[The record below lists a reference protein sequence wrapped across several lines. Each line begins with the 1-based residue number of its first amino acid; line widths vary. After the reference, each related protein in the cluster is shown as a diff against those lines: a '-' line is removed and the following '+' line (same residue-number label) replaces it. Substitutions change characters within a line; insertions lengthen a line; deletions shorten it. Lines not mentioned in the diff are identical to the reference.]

1 MNINKA
7 VFLVGVSLFLAGCAT
22 TGTNLEME
30 NQGLRT
36 QVTTL
41 ENQVKE
47 KDSEIESMESELSK
61 LNTQPISNKTKG
73 VISSKTE
80 FSVTNIQAALKNA
93 GFDPGSIDGK
103 IGKKTRIAIRG
114 FQKAQGLNP
123 DGIVGN
129 RTWEKLKEFLK

>member
-1 MNINKA
+1 MSKT
-7 VFLVGVSLFLAGCAT
+7 VLLVGVALFLAGCAT
-22 TGTNLEME
+22 TGSNLEME

-47 KDSEIESMESELSK
+47 KDSEIESLELELSK
-61 LNTQPISNKTKG
+61 LNTRPVSNKAKVVT
-73 VISSKTE
+73 SSKTE
-80 FSVTNIQAALKNA
+80 FSVTNIQIALKNA

-103 IGKKTRIAIRG
+103 IGKKTRTAIGG

>member
-1 MNINKA
+1 MNIKKI
-7 VFLVGVSLFLAGCAT
+7 VFFIGVALFLAGCAT
-22 TGTNLEME
+22 GGTNLEME

-41 ENQVKE
+41 ENQIKE
-47 KDSEIESMESELSK
+47 KDSEIESLELELSK
-61 LNTQPISNKTKG
+61 FNVQPASDKTRTISTK
-73 VISSKTE
+73 SE
-80 FSVTNIQAALKNA
+80 FSVTNIQIALKNA

-103 IGKKTRIAIRG
+103 IGKKTRTAIRG

-129 RTWEKLKEFLK
+129 RTWEKLREFLK